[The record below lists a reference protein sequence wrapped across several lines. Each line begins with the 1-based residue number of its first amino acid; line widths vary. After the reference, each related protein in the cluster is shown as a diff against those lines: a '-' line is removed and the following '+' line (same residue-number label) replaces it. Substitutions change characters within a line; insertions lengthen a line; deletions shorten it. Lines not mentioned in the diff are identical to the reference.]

1 MSCMMVGAALPQ
13 AAEGQSNGANEAL
26 SRVLAPGGF
35 LTIVRAFAG
44 APRSAAFAWLPV
56 CYRRPKQTL
65 KDKGR
70 CYAFLREH
78 VHCAS

>member
-1 MSCMMVGAALPQ
+1 MYRFQDCTALPG

-26 SRVLAPGGF
+26 SRALAPEGF

-44 APRSAAFAWLPV
+44 APRSAAFAWLCV
-56 CYRRPKQTL
+56 CYRRPKQTPE
-65 KDKGR
+65 DKGR
-70 CYAFLREH
+70 FNAFLREH